1 MIYAP
6 STTAALGVVE
16 DVQPETP
23 LTLRGEGLWVCL
35 ISSGK
40 CVVSLSE
47 TGAAPGGSALLLPP
61 QSAAAGHLVLSRA
74 PLTLTPEGES
84 HLLCIQLT
92 GQAAVQFLAGLT
104 ELPFLARGETC
115 PAAAELLGR
124 LAAEADTPRSRA
136 ASQLAFALL
145 CELSGADS
153 AAPAL
158 PPLVQEAMEDIR
170 ANYAGLYGV
179 EELSE
184 RLGVSKSHL
193 VRMFTAALGIPP
205 GRYLTKVRVEAAM
218 RLLLHRE
225 YTLDVIA
232 SLCGFSGANY
242 LCRVFKKETGHSPA
256 QWRAMAGQSLRPGL
270 SPEESQREQELYI

>member
-1 MIYAP
+1 MLYDWT
-6 STTAALGVVE
+6 STAALGMVR
-16 DVQPETP
+16 DIQPKEP
-23 LTLRGEGLWVCL
+23 LTLTGEGLWVCL
-35 ISSGK
+35 ISSGR
-40 CVVSLSE
+40 CTASLTDASPSP
-47 TGAAPGGSALLLPP
+47 AGSALILPP

-115 PAAAELLGR
+115 PAAAELLDR
-124 LAAEADTPRSRA
+124 LASEQDLPGRVR
-136 ASQLAFALL
+136 SQLAFALL
-145 CELSGADS
+145 CELADADS

-158 PPLVQEAMEDIR
+158 PPLVQAAIADIR

-193 VRMFTAALGIPP
+193 VRTFTAALGIPP
-205 GRYLTKVRVEAAM
+205 GRYLTRVRVEAAQ

-225 YTLDVIA
+225 YTLDVVA

-242 LCRVFKKETGHSPA
+242 LCRVFKKETGQSPA
-256 QWRAMAGQSLRPGL
+256 QWRALAGHTAQSGL
-270 SPEESQREQELYI
+270 SPEEALREQELYI